1 MTVVDLRT
9 VDELCRLAVV
19 ARGLGCRVHLV
30 ATDPEL
36 RSLLDLAGLDDV
48 LGECPAT
55 DAGPSV
61 HDPSLPTRPLAE
73 EIYDA

>member
-1 MTVVDLRT
+1 MTVGELRT

-19 ARGLGCRVHLV
+19 ARELGCRVHLV
-30 ATDPEL
+30 GTDPEL

-48 LGECPAT
+48 LAECPAT
-55 DAGPSV
+55 N
-61 HDPSLPTRPLAE
+61 PTRRFAE